1 MRPTTS
7 SLLLALGL
15 GVSHGTHADK
25 GGDAHSG
32 DFGHSHGSQFFAVGG
47 PGPLNAFEAHTQL
60 ARSGSFQAKSEGPP
74 AVQKSG
80 GLEFTAVS
88 PREHGHPKPMP
99 SAGDPDLAFAP
110 WKVTDKDGRPAGK
123 LRPNCRK

>member
-1 MRPTTS
+1 VRPTTS

-25 GGDAHSG
+25 GDDANSG
-32 DFGHSHGSQFFAVGG
+32 SFGHSHGSQFFAVGG

-60 ARSGSFQAKSEGPP
+60 ARSSSFQSESPTVTP
-74 AVQKSG
+74 RPG
-80 GLEFTAVS
+80 GLEFTAVR
-88 PREHGHPKPMP
+88 PPARGRPKPVP
-99 SAGDPDLAFAP
+99 SAGDADLAFAP